1 MPEQPS
7 RPPLHEGFVIRPLV
21 TVEECRQAERIQA
34 EVWGTDDLEVVPS
47 SLLRAAHHA
56 GGMVVGA
63 FRGDAMVAFA
73 YGFVAL
79 PHGRGMRGV
88 GLHSHMLAVVPAA
101 RGLGVGQALK
111 WFQRDWCLAREL
123 AWVTWTFDPL
133 QARNARLNLEHLGA
147 VAVEYLPDFYGP
159 MTGPLGGDQPS
170 DRLLALWDLAS
181 DRVAKRAARW
191 EARRGTSNGGAG
203 PPPCGAELPTA
214 AAGAEPA
221 ASAEPSAETSA
232 ETSAE
237 PSAEPAAEPDA
248 EPASDAAD
256 RAEEAWLVRA
266 SGAGIE
272 AEPIVADAGDA
283 ARLRVAVPSDVTTLL
298 RAAPERAA
306 RWRRAVASAMQ
317 ARVETGYLVTGFQR
331 GAYVLERRS
340 DV

>member
-7 RPPLHEGFVIRPLV
+7 RPHLHEGFEIRPLL
-21 TVEECRQAERIQA
+21 TVETCRQAERIQA

-79 PHGRGMRGV
+79 PHGRGMRGA

-111 WFQRDWCLAREL
+111 WFQRDWCLEREL

-170 DRLLALWDLAS
+170 DRLLASWDLAS
-181 DRVAKRAARW
+181 DRVATRAARW
-191 EARRGTSNGGAG
+191 EARRGAANGGAE
-203 PPPCGAELPTA
+203 PPPGGAESPT

-221 ASAEPSAETSA
+221 ASAEPA
-232 ETSAE
+232 
-237 PSAEPAAEPDA
+237 AEPAV
-248 EPASDAAD
+248 DAAD

-317 ARVETGYLVTGFQR
+317 ARVEAGYLVTGFRR

-340 DV
+340 GV